1 MIMVTRWAKWVKRSQ
16 YVLTSSN
23 TIIKSLGGVRSVVT
37 TANTV
42 ACLKLAKGVDLKTFS
57 SQEKRIFNHVWR
69 WVLTRRVVIILQY
82 T

>member
-16 YVLTSSN
+16 NVRTSSN

-57 SQEKRIFNHVWR
+57 SQEKRNFNHVWR
-69 WVLTRRVVIILQY
+69 WALTRCVVILLRY